1 MKKFFTLLGGLLL
14 ASSLTVNAEEVTVY
28 ISDEDGNEIA
38 YNFDADL
45 TKDDDGVYTLANLFK
60 TSDTT
65 LGIPFSFKFNQPEVG
80 KSSPIEVTS
89 NIAAISGYDGYYYI
103 KNSNNKYPVFWIY
116 DLNGIDDWVRLRYSF
131 IYLGSDGSSVYRFD
145 KSDPD
150 NKYDYVATLMISG
163 TFNGYNS
170 ETEEYDKELFTGEGE
185 EDPWLYVEFWF
196 NEPTTEEEENP
207 VTVTDTFDVTVY
219 NDAYYYPDY
228 DDEETYT
235 EKEFKPFNTQLEA
248 KSDGSYTLKNIFG
261 TDNSISYTIGKYNP
275 KNIALLTFTDNIKAT
290 AGYESYPYFLTPD
303 GKYITVT
310 VEDENGEK
318 LEVDYLS
325 GNEGSDY
332 SYIKKS
338 SDAEI
343 AEGYDEYY
351 VYLCVSGFV
360 GDAASVDMY
369 LSFGYNLKTN
379 AVGEV
384 EINHNAPVEYYN
396 LNGQRVTDPSNGLF
410 IRKQGSK
417 TSKVVIR

>member
-1 MKKFFTLLGGLLL
+1 MKKIFTMIAAGLL
-14 ASSLTVNAEEVTVY
+14 AGTVAAHAEAVTLQVCTSKGVEV
-28 ISDEDGNEIA
+28 A
-38 YNFDADL
+38 
-45 TKDDDGVYTLANLFK
+45 
-60 TSDTT
+60 
-65 LGIPFSFKFNQPEVG
+65 
-80 KSSPIEVTS
+80 KSSQTELTRDDKGNYVIASFLNSGSPVAFTFDSTVEKNTKTPIELKG
-89 NIAAISGYDGYYYI
+89 NIYDENPYLYLLDSYGNDMICKINALEGDDVFTMYYPYVYYGKTYSYVMPLNKAEDDYDYLARFLVSGYDNNNAEADWYYI
-103 KNSNNKYPVFWIY
+103 FMY
-116 DLNGIDDWVRLRYSF
+116 
-131 IYLGSDGSSVYRFD
+131 FD
-145 KSDPD
+145 EIP
-150 NKYDYVATLMISG
+150 
-163 TFNGYNS
+163 F
-170 ETEEYDKELFTGEGE
+170 EGGNE
-185 EDPWLYVEFWF
+185 EDPDDEI
-196 NEPTTEEEENP
+196 PA
-207 VTVTDTFDVTVY
+207 TVTDTFDVTVY

-228 DDEETYT
+228 DDYDTYT

-303 GKYITVT
+303 GKYVTVT
-310 VEDENGEK
+310 VEDEDGEK

-332 SYIKKS
+332 SYIQKS